1 MPVRSRETCSPAS
14 GPSSHLANPLPDEQW
29 NELLTVLFQ
38 LSTADDTGKRES
50 AFRVFNTTPGIIEK
64 QHEEAVGHAFTK
76 GFKDPEVG
84 VRQPPSIKPPLIQD

>member
-1 MPVRSRETCSPAS
+1 MPVRSRMICSPS
-14 GPSSHLANPLPDEQW
+14 SCPSPPLANPLPDEQW

-38 LSTADDTGKRES
+38 LSTADDAGKRES

-64 QHEEAVGHAFTK
+64 QHEEAVGQAFTK

-84 VRQPPSIKPPLIQD
+84 VRQPASTKPPHAQY